1 MLHTGCYHSQ
11 IILEFISHTLAL
23 FPYDWC
29 VYLMMA
35 SVPPPTHGML
45 CHKNQINWLHFSYL
59 SSVSLWLI
67 WIFDDVISAPPP
79 MVCCVTKT
87 KLIDFISHTVA
98 LFPYDWYEYLMMSSV
113 APTHGMLCHKN
124 QINWLHFSYLSSVSL
139 WLIWIFDD
147 GISSL
152 TAALFLSMS
161 TVSVSFNLKLNDCS
175 MFRLFVKCIENKPT
189 FDNLQIYFS
198 KTGTWSKSVA

>member
-1 MLHTGCYHSQ
+1 MT
-11 IILEFISHTLAL
+11 
-23 FPYDWC
+23 D
-29 VYLMMA
+29 VYIWWWHQ
-35 SVPPPTHGML
+35 SPPPL
-45 CHKNQINWLHFSYL
+45 
-59 SSVSLWLI
+59 
-67 WIFDDVISAPPP
+67 

-87 KLIDFISHTVA
+87 KLIDFISHTLA
-98 LFPYDWYEYLMMSSV
+98 LFPYDWYEYLMMASV
-113 APTHGMLCHKN
+113 PPPPHGMLCHQN
-124 QINWLHFSYLSSVSL
+124 QINWIHFSCLNSVSLWLMWIFDDVISGPPHGMLCHQNQIDWLHFSYLSSVSL
-139 WLIWIFDD
+139 WLMCIFDD

-175 MFRLFVKCIENKPT
+175 MFRLFVKCVENKPT